1 MTNFLDLLINE
12 LASRGVDVYLDGGQ
26 VVLALPDPLPEDV
39 RPLLRQLKT
48 ADREALRDFLRRRG
62 LFPYPINETLGI
74 GDVDP
79 LDYRYRDGGLT
90 YEPGWWRKVPKAAG
104 IH

>member
-1 MTNFLDLLINE
+1 MTFGLDILINE
-12 LASRGVDVYLDGGQ
+12 LASRGVDVYLDGGE

-39 RPLLRQLKT
+39 RPLLRQLK
-48 ADREALRDFLRRRG
+48 AAAREDLKAFLRRRG

-74 GDVDP
+74 GTLDP
-79 LDYRYRDGGLT
+79 LDYRYRDGRLA
-90 YEPGWWRKVPKAAG
+90 YEPGWWRKVPRAAG